1 MSEIKTSVL
10 TIKIL
15 LCFME
20 NFKSTRLD
28 ENDKHLRAV
37 FSYINIVKVLKNVL
51 EKQKERGICYWL
63 ILVVIAQYLF

>member
-1 MSEIKTSVL
+1 
-10 TIKIL
+10 
-15 LCFME
+15 ME

-28 ENDKHLRAV
+28 ENDKHLSAV